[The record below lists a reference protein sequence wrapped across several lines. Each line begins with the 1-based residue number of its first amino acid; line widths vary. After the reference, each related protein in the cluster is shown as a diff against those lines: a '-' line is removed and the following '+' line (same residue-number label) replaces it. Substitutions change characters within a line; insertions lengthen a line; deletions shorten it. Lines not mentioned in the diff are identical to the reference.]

1 MITPDTHETPET
13 HGEKIILWLARKI
26 RTKYKKGQQENQ
38 TKLWMVPGVLSSLE
52 EEVLDL
58 NCYHKTA
65 KDQIRQ
71 MAKDGRT
78 AKEAFQFLYQEE
90 P

>member
-1 MITPDTHETPET
+1 
-13 HGEKIILWLARKI
+13 
-26 RTKYKKGQQENQ
+26 
-38 TKLWMVPGVLSSLE
+38 MVPGVLSSLE

-65 KDQIRQ
+65 KDQFRQ

-90 P
+90 L